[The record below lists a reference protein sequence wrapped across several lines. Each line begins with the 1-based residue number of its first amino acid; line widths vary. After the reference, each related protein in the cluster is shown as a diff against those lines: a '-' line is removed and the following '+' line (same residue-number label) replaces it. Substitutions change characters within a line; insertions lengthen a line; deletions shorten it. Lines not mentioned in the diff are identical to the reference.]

1 MIALRRTLLVLLTLA
16 LGACATP
23 TEVRSGWNPP
33 AGERPRFESLF
44 VIALVNDDQG
54 RVAVEDAL
62 GDALRDRTRQVYL
75 AHRRLDAA
83 ADGDDL
89 RQRVEKAVDRT
100 GADGVLVVSFLKA
113 EVRADYVP
121 PRLQGFG
128 PSLGAGYDTVYAP
141 GYYVENRDYYLQ
153 SSLYQ
158 VGRDS
163 PVWQAQSRVI
173 TPTSLHNAVR
183 GYAGDL
189 AKRLDEDGALAR

>member
-1 MIALRRTLLVLLTLA
+1 MIALRRTVLVLLTLA
-16 LGACATP
+16 LAACATP

-33 AGERPRFESLF
+33 AGERPRFENLF
-44 VIALVNDDQG
+44 VIALVNDNQG

-62 GDALRDRTRQVYL
+62 GDALRDRIRHVYL
-75 AHRRLDAA
+75 AHRQLDAA
-83 ADGDDL
+83 NDGDEL
-89 RQRVEKAVDRT
+89 RQRVEKAVART

-141 GYYVENRDYYLQ
+141 GYYTESRDYYLQ
-153 SSLYQ
+153 STLYQ
-158 VGRDS
+158 VGLDS

-173 TPTSLHNAVR
+173 NPTSLHNAVR

-189 AKRLDEDGALAR
+189 AKRLHEDGALAR